1 MHHLADRHEQTLPW
15 LEYGEVAAEADTHY
29 TVQTSF
35 GPVRACAAAGCLVL
49 PRAGDRVL
57 ISSDGDAEN
66 YVLSV
71 LERAGGRED
80 RTRLEF
86 DGDVD
91 IHAKNGGLSLTA
103 DRDVTVASEDR
114 LALVSRKLSVHAAVG
129 EAVIERLSLT
139 GRMLRSRIRRIRT
152 VAGSVEQTAR
162 RLTQR
167 LQDSFRYVEDQ
178 EEVQCKNARH
188 LVEDTLTMQSRNA
201 VHMAEEVVTINAE
214 QVHLG

>member
-1 MHHLADRHEQTLPW
+1 MHQLADRNEQALPW
-15 LEYGEVAAEADTHY
+15 LEYGEVADESGAAF
-29 TVQTSF
+29 TVRTSF
-35 GPVRACAAAGCLVL
+35 GPVKACAAAGCLVR

-57 ISSDGDAEN
+57 ISTDGEGET

-71 LERAGGRED
+71 LQRARGLEG

-91 IHAKNGGLSLTA
+91 IHSKNGSLSLTA

-114 LALVSRKLSVHAAVG
+114 LALASRKLSVHAGVG

-167 LQDSFRYVEDQ
+167 LQDAFRYVEDH
-178 EEVQCKNARH
+178 EEVQCGNARY
-188 LVEDTLTMQSRNA
+188 LVEDTLTMQSQNA